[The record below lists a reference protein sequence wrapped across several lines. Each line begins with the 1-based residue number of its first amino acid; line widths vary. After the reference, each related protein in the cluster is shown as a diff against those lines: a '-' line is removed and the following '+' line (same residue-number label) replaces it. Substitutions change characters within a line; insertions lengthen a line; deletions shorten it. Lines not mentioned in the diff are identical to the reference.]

1 MQKLLNEQDQRSS
14 RRVIIKEHKYD
25 SFCHEVLLY
34 TQMEKTLLLP
44 VSQRDVGGVVNMH

>member
-1 MQKLLNEQDQRSS
+1 MQKFLDEPGHRSS
-14 RRVIIKEHKYD
+14 CRVIIKEHKYD

-34 TQMEKTLLLP
+34 TQKVKTLLLP